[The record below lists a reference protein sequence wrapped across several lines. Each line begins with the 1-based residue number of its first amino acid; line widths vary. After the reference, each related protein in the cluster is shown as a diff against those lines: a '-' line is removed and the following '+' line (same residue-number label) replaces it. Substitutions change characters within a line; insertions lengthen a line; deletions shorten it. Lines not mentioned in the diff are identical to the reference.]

1 MTKSFRVKANL
12 EVSFEVNSNVAK
24 NSTYIEKLAKA
35 NLRKAVSANS
45 FNLAVTEVDDAA
57 IIELYKKHGK
67 EICRRILHSKN
78 NLGRSVKLT
87 SEEINEAVNAFSFD
101 FGKLYAHELY
111 CSAYRNI
118 ESIAKESIEECGSY
132 YEGKLFKDDLM
143 DCVELEKLGK
153 KIIDVNDDSY
163 ILLSTGKVI
172 WYSLELS
179 DEEKGVNSKY
189 LPECY

>member
-87 SEEINEAVNAFSFD
+87 SEEINEAVNAFSFASFAVYSSAEAD
-101 FGKLYAHELY
+101 TANAH
-111 CSAYRNI
+111 NI
-118 ESIAKESIEECGSY
+118 RTAKTTLTSLVYVFISNTSY
-132 YEGKLFKDDLM
+132 
-143 DCVELEKLGK
+143 
-153 KIIDVNDDSY
+153 
-163 ILLSTGKVI
+163 
-172 WYSLELS
+172 
-179 DEEKGVNSKY
+179 
-189 LPECY
+189 